1 MPRLVMRFE
10 DWPDADRD
18 AWTAAILSGD
28 ILDGQGPAAHWRP
41 ATRRTNFE
49 HYGRWLGHLDN
60 NGNLDRLAPP
70 AARVTPGEVRHYI
83 DGLKERLSPRTV
95 VSVLVGLKVMMK
107 AMAPATSWR
116 WLIDIC
122 NALNRNSRPM
132 KDKRSRMKPTDE
144 IVERALA
151 ELDRLGAGKLD
162 RRIARVAYRDN
173 LMLALLALRP
183 LRLTNFAGLRIGTS
197 LRPVAGKWLMDIP
210 GDETKNGLPLLFEV
224 PGAVQPYFERYLER
238 VRPVFLAKAE
248 VREDALWLGFE
259 GRSLTA
265 HSVYLRFIFL
275 TTKLFGA
282 PINPHL
288 LRDCAATT
296 LSTRSVDDA
305 LASAS
310 LLGHRSFKTTEAH
323 YIRANQLEASRNVG
337 DVLQKIKDSIREP

>member
-18 AWTAAILSGD
+18 AWAAATQGGN
-28 ILDGQGPAAHWRP
+28 ILDGQGLAVHWRP
-41 ATRRTNFE
+41 ATRCTNLQ
-49 HYGRWLGHLDN
+49 HYGRWLGHLQN
-60 NGNLDRLAPP
+60 TNSLDRSVSPG
-70 AARVTPGEVRHYI
+70 ARVTPGEITRYI
-83 DGLKERLSPRTV
+83 DSLKMRLAPRTI
-95 VSVLVGLKVMMK
+95 VSALVGLKVMMK
-107 AMAPATSWR
+107 AIAPATSWR
-116 WLIDIC
+116 WLADIC

-183 LRLTNFAGLRIGTS
+183 LRLKNFAALAIGSS
-197 LRPVAGKWLMDIP
+197 LRPVAGNWLMDIP
-210 GDETKNGLPLLFEV
+210 GDQTKNGHPLLFEV
-224 PGAVQPYFERYLER
+224 PGAVQPYLEQYLER
-238 VRPVFLAKAE
+238 IRPVFLAKASDA
-248 VREDALWLGFE
+248 RDALWLGFE
-259 GRSLTA
+259 GRPLTA
-265 HSVYLRFIFL
+265 PSVYRRFIFL

-282 PINPHL
+282 SINPHL
-288 LRDCAATT
+288 IRDCAATT

-310 LLGHRSFKTTEAH
+310 LLGHRSFKTTETH
-323 YIRANQLEASRNVG
+323 YIRTNQLEASRNVG
-337 DVLQKIKDSIREP
+337 DVLQKIRESTREP